1 MSDITLQL
9 IGGLVI
15 TLLVGFFI
23 GWQWSRFWYKRKL
36 TENDNYW
43 QDEIKRLKINPCYEE
58 DKVHEKYQEEETYHE
73 PEVVIDREE
82 LKANLIEELSQLNY
96 QNQTPTKDNLQLIK
110 GVGKVLEE
118 TLNELGVY
126 SFIQVAAWHY
136 DIIVKLDDYMSFP
149 GRIQREQWVE
159 QAQMLAKG
167 RDTTFARRV
176 KKGEVPTS
184 VNK

>member
-1 MSDITLQL
+1 MSNFMLQ
-9 IGGLVI
+9 IVGGLVI
-15 TLLVGFFI
+15 ALLLGFFI
-23 GWQWSRFWYKRKL
+23 GWRWSRFWYKKKL
-36 TENDNYW
+36 KENDNYW
-43 QDEIKRLKINPCYEE
+43 KDEIKRLKIQPCYEAHQI
-58 DKVHEKYQEEETYHE
+58 HEKYQEEESYEE
-73 PEVVIDREE
+73 PEIIIDKEE
-82 LKANLIEELSQLNY
+82 LKANLIAELSQLNY

-126 SFIQVAAWHY
+126 SFIHVAAWHY
-136 DIIVKLDDYMSFP
+136 DIILKLDNYMSFP
-149 GRIQREQWVE
+149 GRIQRERWVE

-167 RDTTFARRV
+167 RETKFAQRV